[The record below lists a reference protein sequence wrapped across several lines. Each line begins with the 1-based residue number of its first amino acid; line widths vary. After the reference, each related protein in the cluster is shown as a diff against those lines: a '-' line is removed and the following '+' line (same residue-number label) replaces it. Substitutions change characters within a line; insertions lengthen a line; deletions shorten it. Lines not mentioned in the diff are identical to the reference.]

1 MFTYLSKQFWQ
12 QAAERAVKTSIQI
25 FVALLSAG
33 GFGLLNAPWA
43 SALSTAAMAAVLSL
57 LTSLA
62 SEPFG
67 PRQTPDVV
75 SARAP
80 RPTETVQVRAS
91 ATQVP
96 IWSGPGAASAT

>member
-12 QAAERAVKTSIQI
+12 QAAERALKTAIQV

-33 GFGLLNAPWA
+33 NFGLLNAPWS
-43 SALSTAAMAAVLSL
+43 SALSTAAMAALLSL

-75 SARAP
+75 TVRAAR
-80 RPTETVQVRAS
+80 RTETVKACAP

-96 IWSGPGAASAT
+96 V